1 MKAKMTVPYEN
12 GCWSAF
18 GYGLVIVV
26 LGPLA
31 VALVLQA
38 QQYIGAVICVLCA
51 LILLKGSWKRF
62 RYGMRINEKRI
73 VLLSWREKK
82 VVPYDTVREIVVTF
96 TQDNVVARIKT
107 EEDEIRFVWDAM
119 WIDSRKTFPS
129 LGWGYSNATV
139 RVGVC
144 MTDRFV
150 AKSMHHLSQCEK
162 VRIEDQRSSF
172 L

>member
-1 MKAKMTVPYEN
+1 MKAKMTIPYEN

-31 VALVLQA
+31 VALVVES
-38 QQYIGAVICVLCA
+38 QQSVGALICVLLA
-51 LILLKGSWKRF
+51 LVMLKGAWKRF

-82 VVPYDTVREIVVTF
+82 VVPYDAVREVVVTF

-107 EEDEIRFVWDAM
+107 EEEEIRFVWDAM

-129 LGWGYSNATV
+129 LGWGYSNPTV
-139 RVGVC
+139 RVGLH

-150 AKSMHHLSQCEK
+150 AKSTERLSLCEK
-162 VRIEDQRSSF
+162 VRVEDQRASF